1 MKRPVNLLLLVVL
14 SIASC
19 NNKQESTNSDN
30 LPYQE
35 TWESVSNYPK
45 APDFFLDAKF
55 GIYTHWGPVTVG
67 TDHPD
72 AGGGVQWYGKNMYKG
87 SRPNFNYHI

>member
-1 MKRPVNLLLLVVL
+1 MKRPVHLLLLVVL

-45 APDFFLDAKF
+45 APDFFLDA
-55 GIYTHWGPVTVG
+55 
-67 TDHPD
+67 
-72 AGGGVQWYGKNMYKG
+72 
-87 SRPNFNYHI
+87 